1 MASLLNR
8 LPMPRL
14 IMPRKPSLR
23 LRAPRRTPK
32 EPIPQTVQELAE
44 EARAMRPLLKAK
56 GIYDAAI
63 FHPGLCHL
71 QYTRVTQFAA
81 GLGILSWVIMGLT
94 LLGVAGGF
102 ALMLFAFAPTGG
114 GGVAAAAELNQ
125 RVTYTI
131 VGAIMGAFFGAL
143 VSWSVKAVY
152 EFGVVYADGLILQ
165 VVNVGGD
172 DGTSRQKVVVA
183 ALVLPLMRM
192 AFVDRMQEDLFSGPK
207 GKDGFQKGRL
217 VLETEKDVAQV
228 SHPSEVYDAVKCRSN
243 FTGVHAVRTYT
254 LLEKAVRCGQVR
266 RAMLEKTNSRSR
278 GNLITG
284 NAGITL
290 GLAGIVVMFLVMALG
305 IEVQGVGE
313 GLAKAIP

>member
-1 MASLLNR
+1 MASWPIR
-8 LPMPRL
+8 LPSALR
-14 IMPRKPSLR
+14 MPRKLSLR
-23 LRAPRRTPK
+23 LRTSQRTPK
-32 EPIPQTVQELAE
+32 EPIPQTVQELAD

-81 GLGILSWVIMGLT
+81 GLGILSWAIMGLT

-102 ALMLFAFAPTGG
+102 ALLLFAFAPTGG
-114 GGVAAAAELNQ
+114 GGVAAAELNQ

-131 VGAIMGAFFGAL
+131 VGAIMGAFFGSL

-165 VVNVGGD
+165 VANVGGE
-172 DGTSRQKVVVA
+172 DGTSRRKVVVA
-183 ALVLPLMRM
+183 ALVLPLLRM

-217 VLETEKDVAQV
+217 VLETERDVAQV